1 MALIDHRS
9 DTDSVEKEFAS
20 EQSLKIP
27 GLVTELSPVK
37 QLDFSE
43 LSPVQQLDFS
53 ESATQSPAEDL
64 PPQLDFPTTS
74 YVEEVVKPASSE
86 SATGVVQGAAI
97 GRGEGPIEGLK
108 PAEPGMSQS
117 LPVVLP
123 PAVTH
128 QLAQTGTLIPV
139 GKSDTTTARQPVV
152 IRGSGKKSVG
162 ILPPPR
168 PQRSRVV
175 VHVAVASLL
184 VFVVLGAL
192 VIVSPIGHGQ
202 NGLSLFNSRSGAAT
216 ASGVNSS
223 IISQEQATATAIM
236 IDGHDVGTNTGQFAL
251 IPAAPA
257 GANEGS
263 LGSFFYGQ
271 CTYWANMRYH
281 QLTGNWVTWIGNAWQ
296 WQGGAMAAGWN
307 VSSQPHIPSII
318 VLQPGVQG
326 AGYYGHV
333 AVAESMNSNGSIV
346 TSDWNWYPAFGAQTS
361 DVTFSPGPGVSF
373 IWR

>member
-1 MALIDHRS
+1 MFVQLKDLRMSLTDHRS
-9 DTDSVEKEFAS
+9 DTDSVEKEFAD

-43 LSPVQQLDFS
+43 LSPVKQLDFS
-53 ESATQSPAEDL
+53 ESSTQSPAGDL
-64 PPQLDFPTTS
+64 PPQLDFPVTS
-74 YVEEVVKPASSE
+74 YVEEAVNSGRQSASE
-86 SATGVVQGAAI
+86 SATGVVQDA
-97 GRGEGPIEGLK
+97 
-108 PAEPGMSQS
+108 AEPGISQS

-128 QLAQTGTLIPV
+128 QLAQTGALVAV
-139 GKSDTTTARQPVV
+139 GKSDTTTSRQPVI
-152 IRGSGKKSVG
+152 IRGSGKKSAG

-168 PQRSRVV
+168 PQKSRVV
-175 VHVAVASLL
+175 VHVAVASLM
-184 VFVVLGAL
+184 VFIILGAL

-202 NGLSLFNSRSGAAT
+202 NGLGLFNSHSGAET

-223 IISQEQATATAIM
+223 IISQQQATATAIM
-236 IDGHDVGTNTGQFAL
+236 TDGHDVGTNTGQFAL
-251 IPAAPA
+251 IPAAPT

-263 LGSFFYGQ
+263 LGRFFYGQ

-281 QLTGNWVTWIGNAWQ
+281 ALTGNWVTWIGDAWA
-296 WQGGAMAAGWN
+296 WRGGAIGAGWN
-307 VSSQPHIPSII
+307 VSSQPHVPSIV

-326 AGYYGHV
+326 SGGYGHV
-333 AVAESMNSNGSIV
+333 AVVESINGNGSV
-346 TSDWNWYPAFGAQTS
+346 TTSDWNWYPALGAQTS
-361 DVTFSPGPGVSF
+361 NVTFSPGPGVSF